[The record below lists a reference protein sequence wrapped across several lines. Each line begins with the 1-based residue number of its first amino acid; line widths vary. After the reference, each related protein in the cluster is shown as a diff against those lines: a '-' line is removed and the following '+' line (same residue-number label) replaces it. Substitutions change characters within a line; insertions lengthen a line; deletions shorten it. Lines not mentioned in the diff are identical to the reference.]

1 MNRRGFFIAM
11 MLVVFSWGFNYV
23 VTKIGV
29 SRLAPVNFV
38 FWRFFGTTIAT
49 LPWWVRV
56 LPRKRADWLKLLVLG
71 VVGVSFYQWFFTSA
85 LHDTLAANV
94 AFLFDLSPLLTL
106 LTQRLLKLRPATG
119 RMFLGA
125 AVSLAGV
132 AFLVGASPKGSVR
145 GDVYALI
152 AALLW
157 SMFTVLTDVF
167 QVPVRGIALT
177 GWMSLFGTL
186 GLLPFVTWQPVWSMG
201 PVTWM
206 PLLYT
211 IVFVTMMGL
220 SLWQNAVMSAGAGK
234 TSLYLFLIPLV
245 AALTGWVVLGERLNL
260 FEGLGAI
267 LILGGV
273 GLAEGLIGRKKPS
286 GISADS
292 ASCQG

>member
-1 MNRRGFFIAM
+1 A
-11 MLVVFSWGFNYV
+11 
-23 VTKIGV
+23 
-29 SRLAPVNFV
+29 
-38 FWRFFGTTIAT
+38 
-49 LPWWVRV
+49 LPI
-56 LPRKRADWLKLLVLG
+56 KRTDWLKLVVLG
-71 VVGVSFYQWFFTSA
+71 IVGVSLYQWFFTSA

-106 LTQRLLKLRPATG
+106 LTQRLLKLHPATG

-125 AVSLAGV
+125 VVSLAGV
-132 AFLVGASPKGSVR
+132 AFLVGASPQGSVR

-157 SMFTVLTDVF
+157 STFTVLTDVF

-186 GLLPFVTWQPVWSMG
+186 GLLPFVTWQPVWRMG

-220 SLWQNAVMSAGAGK
+220 SLWQNAVMAAGAGK

-245 AALTGWVVLGERLNL
+245 AALTGWLVLGERLNL
-260 FEGLGAI
+260 FEGLGAV

-273 GLAEGLIGRKKPS
+273 GLAEGVIGRKRPS
-286 GISADS
+286 GVASDS
-292 ASCQG
+292 TSCQG

>member
-1 MNRRGFFIAM
+1 M

-38 FWRFFGTTIAT
+38 FWRFFGTTVAT
-49 LPWWVRV
+49 IPWWARAF
-56 LPRKRADWLKLLVLG
+56 PRKRVDWLKLGVLG
-71 VVGVSFYQWFFTSA
+71 VLGVSFYQWFFTSA

-94 AFLFDLSPLLTL
+94 AFLFDLSPILTL

-125 AVSLAGV
+125 VVSLSGV
-132 AFLVGASPKGSVR
+132 AFLVGASPQGSVR

-157 SMFTVLTDVF
+157 SMFTVLTDLF
-167 QVPVRGIALT
+167 QVSQRGIALT

-186 GLLPFVTWQPVWSMG
+186 GLLPFVTWQPVWRMG

-220 SLWQNAVMSAGAGK
+220 SLWQNAVMAAGAGK

-273 GLAEGLIGRKKPS
+273 GLAEGIIGGKKPS
-286 GISADS
+286 GLASDS
-292 ASCQG
+292 ASCQS